1 MAINTYA
8 TLQTA
13 VANWLDRSDLTDRI
27 PEFITL
33 AEARMNRTLRLAI
46 MLNVDQTTLGGA
58 TALVAGTRDY
68 ALPSGYLQM
77 VDFHLRTSPITTLS
91 YLTPENMNRM
101 WAGSQGGKPLAYTI
115 FSDNASGTPIK
126 SVRLGPSPGS
136 AYDYSIMFYK
146 KIDALS
152 DSNTTEQMLTNNP
165 DVYLYGALLEAE
177 PFLMNDQRVQLWATA
192 FQESLRALQEQDNKD
207 RHSGSAMRVMNTGGY
222 Y

>member
-27 PEFITL
+27 PEFIAL

-46 MLNVDQTTLGGA
+46 MMNVDETTLGGA

-101 WAGSQGGKPLAYTI
+101 WAGSQAGKPLAYTI

-192 FQESLRALQEQDNKD
+192 FQESLNALQEQDNKD

>member
-1 MAINTYA
+1 MAIGTYSE
-8 TLQTA
+8 LQTA
-13 VANWLDRSDLTDRI
+13 VANWLDRDDLTLRI
-27 PEFITL
+27 PEFIAL
-33 AEARMNRTLRLAI
+33 AEARMNRTLRLAL

-77 VDFHLRTSPITTLS
+77 LDFHLRTSPITTLS

-101 WAGSQGGKPLAYTI
+101 WAGSQGGTPLAYTI

-126 SVRLGPSPGS
+126 AVRLGPAPDS
-136 AYDYSIMFYK
+136 AYDYSIMFYQ

-152 DSNTTEQMLTNNP
+152 TGSPTGQMLTNNP

-222 Y
+222 A